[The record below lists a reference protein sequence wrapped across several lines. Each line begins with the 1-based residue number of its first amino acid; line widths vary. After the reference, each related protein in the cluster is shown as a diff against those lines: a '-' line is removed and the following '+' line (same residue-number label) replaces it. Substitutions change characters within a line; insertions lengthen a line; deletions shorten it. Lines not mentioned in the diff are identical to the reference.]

1 MKRFVP
7 TLNLNPKAVGFLFW
21 VGLGVTI
28 AGLSA
33 GIISG
38 TLSNVGLGLVIGG
51 LVLIVL
57 WLILRWLNT
66 PASNSPWWQ
75 QRSVQSGT
83 NALLTTIAVL
93 VILGGI
99 NFLAVRTPGQI
110 DFTEI
115 KQFSLAPQT
124 KQVLKDL
131 KQPVKVLV
139 FTNQTDPQQR
149 SLLEQYKRLNPD
161 RFSFEII
168 DPVSQPGLAEKYKIR
183 TVGEVI
189 LETGD
194 RTKTVEGGLTETNL
208 TPAVASLMR
217 DRKVNAYVVQGH
229 GEIPLSGGKMNLDG
243 LIAELKKRDINV
255 NPLNL
260 VEQKQ
265 IAEDADVLIVP
276 GPKRTFLTSE
286 VKLLSDYLKQ
296 GKSMLLMLD
305 PDPEKGDKSK
315 GLDALLKDWGV
326 ELDGRLVVDASGSG
340 QLLGLGPAIPLVTQY
355 GDHPITKD
363 FNQGPSFYP
372 LSQAVSVKKPVAD
385 DQVTELL
392 KTNPQSWAE
401 GDPKQEKLA
410 FDAARDRQGPLSLG
424 VVITRKISAETAKVP
439 EAKKTDPNASTSPSP
454 SPSTPTPTPS
464 PSASPSSNE
473 PKREAKLV
481 VIGDSDF
488 ATVANPQVL
497 NGDFFLNTVTWLG
510 SGQDDPNLSIRPK
523 EPKDRR
529 IEMSPT
535 TWRTLILAGLGF
547 LPVAGF
553 GSAAYLWWK
562 RR

>member
-1 MKRFVP
+1 
-7 TLNLNPKAVGFLFW
+7 
-21 VGLGVTI
+21 
-28 AGLSA
+28 
-33 GIISG
+33 
-38 TLSNVGLGLVIGG
+38 VGLGLVIGG
-51 LVLIVL
+51 LVLILL
-57 WLILRWLNT
+57 WLLLRWLNT
-66 PASNSPWWQ
+66 PQSNSPWWQ

-83 NALLTTIAVL
+83 NALLTMIAAF

-131 KQPVKVLV
+131 KQPVKALV
-139 FTNQTDPQQR
+139 FAQQPDPQQR
-149 SLLEQYKRLNPD
+149 SLLEQYKRQNGE
-161 RFSFEII
+161 RFSFEFI
-168 DPVSQPGLAEKYKIR
+168 DPQAQPGLAEKYKIR
-183 TVGEVI
+183 TIGEVI

-243 LIAELKKRDINV
+243 LMGELKKRDFNV
-255 NPLNL
+255 NALNL

-265 IAEDADVLIVP
+265 IAEDADVLVVP

-296 GKSMLLMLD
+296 GKSMVLMLD
-305 PDPEKGDKSK
+305 PDPEKGDKTK
-315 GLDALLKDWGV
+315 GLDSLLKDWGV

-340 QLLGLGPAIPLVTQY
+340 QMLGLGPAIPLVTQY

-363 FNQGPSFYP
+363 FSQSPSFYP
-372 LSQAVSVKKPVAD
+372 LSQAVSVKPPSAD
-385 DQVTELL
+385 EQVTELL
-392 KTNPQSWAE
+392 KTSPQSWAE

-410 FDAARDRQGPLSLG
+410 FDGARDRQGPLSLG
-424 VVITRKISAETAKVP
+424 VAITRKITPETAKVP
-439 EAKKTDPNASTSPSP
+439 EAKKTDPNASASPSP
-454 SPSTPTPTPS
+454 SPSTPTP
-464 PSASPSSNE
+464 SASPLTNE

-535 TWRTLILAGLGF
+535 TWRTLILVGLGF
-547 LPVAGF
+547 LPAAGF
-553 GSAAYLWWK
+553 GSAVYLWWK